1 MQNKIKFEAEID
13 VESAPAQVKIK
24 AIEDPWTD
32 FGYLLEIM
40 AFMSKVVMD
49 HQEMTKEQV
58 MDYIADYLDKAILD
72 YKARNINNN

>member
-1 MQNKIKFEAEID
+1 MNKIKFEAEID
-13 VESAPAQVKIK
+13 LENAPAQVKIK

-49 HQEMTKEQV
+49 HQKLSLDETQTS
-58 MDYIADYLDKAILD
+58 MDK
-72 YKARNINNN
+72 